1 MASDNDITVRKRRCK
16 DVFDGDLAH
25 YIPGSSD
32 DAQTYSKKAE
42 WWAVKWP
49 DGVDDGK
56 VDALDYSS
64 KKWAVYTDG
73 PVDTANNLFSSKQY
87 ALNAEEQAGISLS
100 WANKSQEWA
109 ESDAVIEGTETSH
122 SSKHWSSVSKEWSD
136 DALSY
141 SIAADNSRQLAF
153 EWAEKMNGPVT
164 GDQYSAKYWAGKAEE
179 RSGGS
184 EQWSII
190 SHSWANGGLAEGAT
204 QPSSTD
210 TNSSLYWAYQSAQSA
225 ASADQYQQQAYSYQE
240 ESRRQKQDAVTA
252 RTGAETAQVKAETAQ
267 RLAETAQTAA
277 ETAQTAAE
285 TAQGKAEDAQEAAEI
300 AQAAAESAQ
309 TAAEAAQTKS
319 EQAQD
324 AAETAQ
330 TAAEAAQG
338 KAQTAQNAAEA
349 AQAAA
354 EIAQGKAEDA
364 QTAAETAQGKSEVA
378 QTAAETAQTAAET
391 AQDITESA
399 RDRAQEWA
407 ESDQAITVPGDADT
421 HYSAKKHAQD
431 ALDTFGLTA
440 NVYIQTVGVYNDTTI
455 ASAAAHGHAD
465 DAMRANES
473 AQEAKGDAIAA
484 KTAAETAQIAAEAA
498 RDLAQEWAD
507 NNEDVP
513 VGDTDDKYSA
523 KHWSIKAENAV
534 ASLGNV
540 AMRDAANVFQSD
552 NQFNGNVAIGLPGTP
567 GDKAKCQLNRTS
579 GSYNASGALID
590 NLGRYMLIT
599 YNGASNKTNFITYI
613 NNHSSDLDIT
623 ASAADGNYIYLEA
636 KVAGTYANEIEY
648 YAVGSF
654 YNNDHGYVTQGTK
667 TAGTD
672 ETKAQCQVSLTYNFN
687 NAGYIVYTKGGVVK
701 GIAVAPV
708 LTGSRTLQELAALI
722 NEKED
727 LDFTAE
733 ISGTYL
739 ILTNKEFGEDTT
751 LYCFG
756 GCFAQRTH
764 LKVKQGSL
772 APGTEDIPGSDNTL
786 TLNGESV
793 PTHFGNNEYAGINIF
808 TGPVGIQSTGSFTNN
823 GVTVLNGETVLNGQV
838 SGPGLGD
845 YITEMVNP
853 FANVTSLSNDWHE
866 LKNIDPFI
874 ADYTDISLYLLN
886 VTGTAYI
893 FTTSHKWSNMQSL
906 KIVLP
911 KASSVAGFY
920 NHSTDAGDTTVRDI
934 IIIAPKAVMASDF
947 RNHNLGGNMFV
958 YMPNDSSGKV
968 FMWNRSNNF
977 YYYSLKRTSLNSFWN
992 GGGGVTYGK
1001 KAVITT
1007 GKVTTIVD
1015 AFSGRLAMTDL
1026 TWTAFDTDNVQ
1037 LQHPAVYV
1045 VSASTAF
1052 KNCKTLKDS
1061 CFPTVWS
1068 SLNSGP
1074 DMFLNCEKLSAATAN
1089 AILDSL
1095 PEWTDG
1101 ASHVITF
1108 TGTAAAT
1115 SWAAGGADLSH
1126 IEAAEAKGWTVEGRP
1141 TVTE

>member
-32 DAQTYSKKAE
+32 DAQTYSKKAQD
-42 WWAVKWP
+42 WAVKWP

-109 ESDAVIEGTETSH
+109 ESDTVIEGTEISY
-122 SSKHWSSVSKEWSD
+122 SSKHWSSVSKQWSD

-141 SIAADNSRQLAF
+141 SISADNSRQLAF

-190 SHSWANGGLAEGAT
+190 SHNWANGGLAEGAT

-225 ASADQYQQQAYSYQE
+225 AAADQYQQQAYSYQE
-240 ESRRQKQDAVTA
+240 ESKRQKQDAVTA

-277 ETAQTAAE
+277 EAAQTAAE
-285 TAQGKAEDAQEAAEI
+285 TAQGKAEDAQEAAET
-300 AQAAAESAQ
+300 AQAAAETAQ
-309 TAAEAAQTKS
+309 DAAETAQTKS

-324 AAETAQ
+324 AAEAAQ
-330 TAAEAAQG
+330 AAAETAQG
-338 KAQTAQNAAEA
+338 KAETAKNAAEA
-349 AQAAA
+349 AQTAA
-354 EIAQGKAEDA
+354 EVAQGKAEDA
-364 QTAAETAQGKSEVA
+364 QTAAETAQGKSEEA
-378 QTAAETAQTAAET
+378 QAAAETAQAAAET
-391 AQDITESA
+391 AQDITETA

-407 ESDQAITVPGDADT
+407 ESDQAITVPGDTDT

-440 NVYIQTVGVYNDTTI
+440 NVYAQTVGVYNDTTI

-484 KTAAETAQIAAEAA
+484 QTAAETAQAAAETA

-507 NNEDVP
+507 NDEDVP
-513 VGDTDDKYSA
+513 VTGTDNKYSS
-523 KHWSIKAENAV
+523 KHWSIKAENTV

-540 AMRDAANVFQSD
+540 AMRDAANVFERD
-552 NQFNGNVAIGLPGTP
+552 NQFNGNVAIGQPGTP

-579 GSYNASGALID
+579 GGYNASGALID

-599 YNGASNKTNFITYI
+599 YNGADNKTNFITYI

-623 ASAADGNYIYLEA
+623 ASSADGNYIYLEA

-654 YNNDHGYVTQGTK
+654 YDNNQGSTTQGTK

-672 ETKAQCQVSLTYNFN
+672 AVKAQCQVSLTSNLDK
-687 NAGYIVYTKGGVVK
+687 AGCIVYTKGGVVK
-701 GIAVAPV
+701 GIAVAPA
-708 LTGSRTLQELAALI
+708 LSGSRTLQELADLI
-722 NEKED
+722 NKKED

-733 ISGTYL
+733 VSGTNL
-739 ILTNKEFGEDTT
+739 ILTNKEFGADTT
-751 LYCFG
+751 VYYRN
-756 GCFAQRTH
+756 GCFNAVAH
-764 LKVKQGSL
+764 LTVKQGSL
-772 APGTEDIPGSDNTL
+772 VPGTEDIPGSDNTL

-793 PTHFGNNEYAGINIF
+793 PTHFGNNEYTGINIF

-823 GVTVLNGETVLNGQV
+823 GMTVLNHGAVINGVTVLNGPV
-838 SGPGLGD
+838 SGTGIRD
-845 YITEMVNP
+845 YNAEMLINMSRSYML
-853 FANVTSLSNDWHE
+853 NTDDSSE
-866 LKNIDPFI
+866 KI
-874 ADYTDISLYLLN
+874 ADLILQPGPNLAVLAPNWTAHSENSKTICKWAANRTTVVGLFKDLNVGNWWTGWQMVDLVITSGGSLAYHGWCRDVSSISLLHLVLPEKTGISSSCAFASTTTYGDLFFYAPKMTVMNEAFKKTTANTRKAKFYLPALNESRSLLPQARLDKESLIYTIDSLTKYTDKKYTLTIGRDNAMSDLDKAEVQSHADAKYN
-886 VTGTAYI
+886 AETDTG
-893 FTTSHKWSNMQSL
+893 W
-906 KIVLP
+906 
-911 KASSVAGFY
+911 
-920 NHSTDAGDTTVRDI
+920 
-934 IIIAPKAVMASDF
+934 
-947 RNHNLGGNMFV
+947 
-958 YMPNDSSGKV
+958 
-968 FMWNRSNNF
+968 
-977 YYYSLKRTSLNSFWN
+977 
-992 GGGGVTYGK
+992 
-1001 KAVITT
+1001 
-1007 GKVTTIVD
+1007 
-1015 AFSGRLAMTDL
+1015 
-1026 TWTAFDTDNVQ
+1026 
-1037 LQHPAVYV
+1037 
-1045 VSASTAF
+1045 
-1052 KNCKTLKDS
+1052 
-1061 CFPTVWS
+1061 
-1068 SLNSGP
+1068 
-1074 DMFLNCEKLSAATAN
+1074 
-1089 AILDSL
+1089 
-1095 PEWTDG
+1095 
-1101 ASHVITF
+1101 VITF
-1108 TGTAAAT
+1108 N
-1115 SWAAGGADLSH
+1115 DN
-1126 IEAAEAKGWTVEGRP
+1126 
-1141 TVTE
+1141 